1 MLAALALMCG
11 QAQAQNFL
19 SKLKEKAS
27 EAIGNVAGFG
37 GIGGIGGIGG
47 DESAAE
53 SMVPNDDPNSV
64 QAVSG
69 ERALPARRASTFG
82 WDGPVTPSEAKF
94 PIPLMNEFPKVPSA
108 ASLVNPVESEQI
120 AYYKAIK
127 AVTLRAEELNADTT
141 CEDTETKMW
150 REKANQGLKD
160 AFGLTDE
167 EIAMLNRDDLS
178 EADQKR
184 LEDKI
189 SKAVLGDMDPSAL
202 EKDAAKYENM
212 SEKDIEKM
220 MTEKTLKTNFAI
232 YDRHAAEIK
241 KYMGVSTQELKDAAR
256 EQVESGETSKA
267 SPKNVALQN
276 KVKAFQKAEAAK
288 DPKFKKEADAF
299 EKKMQGEMRDA
310 AMKQSREMMGGMG
323 NMMDIMQN
331 TQAKMAPF
339 MEMEQKLYKY
349 TQDVQECL
357 LGGDPTKIA
366 MQQDADAAFSAAERK
381 KVLAIKKKIYETKDA
396 SVYNPLYL
404 EALNLIMS
412 YRERAAK
419 AWAADVQ
426 KRFDALK
433 GNLSKLIKINRQAI
447 ADGLIPEC
455 ALWRAPLNMVIS
467 AGDVLADAYSE
478 FPSDYPKM
486 YKEEVVRTIPLSSV
500 PGYKPGGKGAYD
512 HEVDVWWPE
521 FVVSKD
527 YESVVSGRC
536 AYAAGGGWIFQWNG
550 ASWDKLS
557 DEKIKAL
564 NDQKK
569 TAPVPAQSWT
579 SSDGKR
585 TVYYNAEGGF
595 LQMPEGDQVFPD
607 AFQRNGNELNWVHM
621 ATEDTGDG
629 NFNLLIVKC
638 TYKL

>member
-1 MLAALALMCG
+1 MLAALALMCS

-160 AFGLTDE
+160 AFGLIDE

-339 MEMEQKLYKY
+339 MEM
-349 TQDVQECL
+349 
-357 LGGDPTKIA
+357 
-366 MQQDADAAFSAAERK
+366 
-381 KVLAIKKKIYETKDA
+381 
-396 SVYNPLYL
+396 
-404 EALNLIMS
+404 
-412 YRERAAK
+412 
-419 AWAADVQ
+419 
-426 KRFDALK
+426 
-433 GNLSKLIKINRQAI
+433 
-447 ADGLIPEC
+447 
-455 ALWRAPLNMVIS
+455 
-467 AGDVLADAYSE
+467 
-478 FPSDYPKM
+478 
-486 YKEEVVRTIPLSSV
+486 
-500 PGYKPGGKGAYD
+500 
-512 HEVDVWWPE
+512 
-521 FVVSKD
+521 
-527 YESVVSGRC
+527 
-536 AYAAGGGWIFQWNG
+536 
-550 ASWDKLS
+550 
-557 DEKIKAL
+557 
-564 NDQKK
+564 
-569 TAPVPAQSWT
+569 
-579 SSDGKR
+579 
-585 TVYYNAEGGF
+585 
-595 LQMPEGDQVFPD
+595 
-607 AFQRNGNELNWVHM
+607 
-621 ATEDTGDG
+621 
-629 NFNLLIVKC
+629 
-638 TYKL
+638 

>member
-1 MLAALALMCG
+1 MLAALALMCS

-276 KVKAFQKAEAAK
+276 KVKAFH
-288 DPKFKKEADAF
+288 
-299 EKKMQGEMRDA
+299 
-310 AMKQSREMMGGMG
+310 
-323 NMMDIMQN
+323 
-331 TQAKMAPF
+331 
-339 MEMEQKLYKY
+339 
-349 TQDVQECL
+349 
-357 LGGDPTKIA
+357 
-366 MQQDADAAFSAAERK
+366 DADAGFWSWSTYSCQAPIHFMAH
-381 KVLAIKKKIYETKDA
+381 
-396 SVYNPLYL
+396 
-404 EALNLIMS
+404 
-412 YRERAAK
+412 
-419 AWAADVQ
+419 
-426 KRFDALK
+426 
-433 GNLSKLIKINRQAI
+433 LS
-447 ADGLIPEC
+447 
-455 ALWRAPLNMVIS
+455 
-467 AGDVLADAYSE
+467 
-478 FPSDYPKM
+478 F
-486 YKEEVVRTIPLSSV
+486 
-500 PGYKPGGKGAYD
+500 
-512 HEVDVWWPE
+512 
-521 FVVSKD
+521 
-527 YESVVSGRC
+527 
-536 AYAAGGGWIFQWNG
+536 
-550 ASWDKLS
+550 
-557 DEKIKAL
+557 
-564 NDQKK
+564 
-569 TAPVPAQSWT
+569 
-579 SSDGKR
+579 
-585 TVYYNAEGGF
+585 
-595 LQMPEGDQVFPD
+595 
-607 AFQRNGNELNWVHM
+607 
-621 ATEDTGDG
+621 
-629 NFNLLIVKC
+629 NF
-638 TYKL
+638 